1 MHARPFGAR
10 TICSVAMLAAA
21 FCATLPAPAAA
32 QSWPNRV
39 VTLVVPFPAGGPTDV
54 IARAVAADLA
64 DKLGQQ
70 VVVENRAG
78 AGGNV
83 GAATVAKA
91 TPDGYTLLLGTT
103 SAVNNRFMYRNLS
116 FDTDRD
122 FAPIVLI
129 SKTPIVFVANP
140 STGLKT
146 LADLIARARANPGK
160 LNYGSPGHGT
170 AAHITAELL
179 QSIAGFKI
187 THVPYRG
194 SAPMIADLLGN
205 QIDLGADLFPT
216 QIPQLKAGKYAG
228 IALTSLTRSA
238 ALPDLPTVAES
249 GFAGFEA
256 ASWNSLL
263 APTGAPAEA
272 IAKLNAIV
280 NAYLKSER
288 GKQDLAKFEMQAGG
302 GTPDDLKA
310 FMANEAAKW
319 GPIIKAANITIE

>member
-1 MHARPFGAR
+1 M
-10 TICSVAMLAAA
+10 
-21 FCATLPAPAAA
+21 
-32 QSWPNRV
+32 
-39 VTLVVPFPAGGPTDV
+39 
-54 IARAVAADLA
+54 
-64 DKLGQQ
+64 
-70 VVVENRAG
+70 
-78 AGGNV
+78 
-83 GAATVAKA
+83 
-91 TPDGYTLLLGTT
+91 
-103 SAVNNRFMYRNLS
+103 
-116 FDTDRD
+116 
-122 FAPIVLI
+122 LI
-129 SKTPIVFVANP
+129 SKTPIVFAANP

-179 QSIAGFKI
+179 QSDRRLQDHACAVSRLGTDDRRSAGQPDRPRRRS
-187 THVPYRG
+187 VPD
-194 SAPMIADLLGN
+194 ADTAAQGRQVCRL
-205 QIDLGADLFPT
+205 
-216 QIPQLKAGKYAG
+216 
-228 IALTSLTRSA
+228 ALTSLTRSA